1 VSRPATVA
9 HGVLSDRPVAQLRSP
24 LRSSEFRRWSLPPTG
39 TGAQHGG
46 RHPLPV
52 ERGRGA
58 AVPVPDAL
66 LATVYRY
73 AVANGGLDTAEAAA
87 AQLELATDDVSAA
100 VEQLFRSRLLREETG
115 SGNCLVAV
123 DPEIAA
129 ALLVSPMEQEIAQR
143 RELIAQIQE
152 RTETLRQDYA
162 DSGQYSSAA
171 VPIEHVTGCL
181 EVRGSLKLASDTCRD
196 EVLVLLPGHHEDSE
210 FNDYLRVCRQLSERG
225 VTVRIVCQH
234 RSRADLVARMKI
246 KQVIESGADVRTV
259 SHLPRAA
266 VVFDRALAVLLS
278 SDDGE
283 RTAARVRDDDVVRFL
298 IDMFEHMWDGATP
311 LNSFESGYAQ
321 VADDLQQTIAG
332 LMAKGFT
339 DEVLARKMGMSVRTC
354 RRHIAALMHDLDAV
368 SRFQAGVMASRRG
381 TVDGA

>member
-1 VSRPATVA
+1 VI
-9 HGVLSDRPVAQLRSP
+9 
-24 LRSSEFRRWSLPPTG
+24 
-39 TGAQHGG
+39 
-46 RHPLPV
+46 
-52 ERGRGA
+52 
-58 AVPVPDAL
+58 PVPDAL
-66 LATVYRY
+66 LATVYRH
-73 AVANGGLDTAEAAA
+73 AVATGGIDTAEATAA
-87 AQLELATDDVSAA
+87 ELGLAADEVSAA
-100 VEQLFRSRLLREETG
+100 VEQLFWTRLLREETG

-162 DSGQYSSAA
+162 DSGQHPTAP

-181 EVRGSLKLASDTCRD
+181 EVRGSLKLAGDTCRD
-196 EVLVLLPGHHEDSE
+196 EVLVLLSGHQEDGE
-210 FNDYLRVCRQLSERG
+210 FNDYLRVCRQLLERG
-225 VTVRIVCQH
+225 VTVRIICQH
-234 RSRADLVARMKI
+234 RSRADLVTRMKI
-246 KQVIESGADVRTV
+246 KQVIDAGAQVRTV

-278 SDDGE
+278 SDNEE
-283 RTAARVRDDDVVRFL
+283 RTAARVRDDEVVQFL

-311 LNSFESGYAQ
+311 LNSGESGYAQ

-368 SRFQAGVMASRRG
+368 SRFQAGVLATRRSI
-381 TVDGA
+381 VDGA